1 MTTRAAAQAA
11 QERHSALVLE
21 IDADSCT
28 NAFGASPCTAG
39 RVQAAQTAQAAT
51 PTSLT
56 LSTIASAVA
65 DVYKNTLVNITGG
78 AGAGQE
84 RTVLTSRKN
93 LVNYSNF
100 FNSNGWS
107 LSGGV
112 TPVQDS
118 IDPNGIANSAWTV
131 TIANTDS
138 GIYKPISAVKCRN
151 SIWMRA
157 KSGTPQIY
165 IENGSTQGSNLV
177 TLSTAWKRYSSNL
190 SAADYFEIRTDLPV
204 QIPSVTIEIFGAQS
218 EDVDGLANQFASEY
232 IHTIANT
239 AVGIAADS
247 QWSSNLL
254 LQSEALNVT
263 PWGGTSVSS
272 TPLTYGTSPFW
283 SVAKLA
289 SGGSESLS
297 SGWSYSVPSGQPL
310 TVSVALLAG
319 NSSQVS
325 VGLYGGTD
333 NWGPNGSS
341 LAAII
346 SGPGTLTQALGG
358 LWIVTGLSQSNPTL
372 LSITR
377 TYQVAEA
384 NYFLIYPDTHNSTTI
399 GASNLV
405 TRAQV
410 EIGSVVSAY
419 IKTTTAAVLLPDAT
433 SIYDLID
440 RPNACNNTYGTC
452 KDKIHYAKGVK
463 TFKFCSRGM
472 AIPAGEPLRPYITAH
487 AFTPTEIP
495 IGGGLAA
502 RSQTTLTM
510 ADEVCSDIEAD
521 QYAAVRSSPASGT
534 FWTRFIA
541 RNYNIQ
547 GRIARVRKGYITSP
561 FDWTVFQTELYMI
574 ESIIG
579 PDSSG
584 NVQIVLADITKTL
597 DKNMLP
603 VATSG
608 KLAAALKAIE
618 YQGTV
623 VSADATHVTLDAKAS
638 AVDGYYVSMEIY
650 LTQNTGAGQRRVI
663 SAYVGATRVA
673 TVAAWTVNPDN
684 TTPYQISALNVNV
697 GTGNGA
703 QYADPV
709 ATGLPQ
715 YIRLGK
721 EVIRYTAIAG
731 DVLSWPDSTYR
742 AQFGTAAADAKI
754 GDSVQLCFAPV
765 AQSVT
770 AVIHRL
776 ANAAGIADAYID
788 LIGLAAEDTSWYGTP
803 AIITACI
810 HTPEKASALLNEL
823 LATINLCAWWDVV
836 AQQLKFKADMPQM
849 SSTVVALTPSE
860 TISKSLQVTPLDTMR
875 ISRSFMAF
883 APFSATENMTQSTN
897 FSIINGKIDAAAES
911 AVEYNNVISEQRYSR
926 WMSAANALFV
936 AGLVARR
943 VSRLRDA
950 PFKMAFTLD
959 PRNEVHLGDLIDVS
973 SRKKTDST
981 GAPLVTRMRVT
992 KYLDNQNIDIEAIST
1007 NFANRYAFI
1016 QSNGNPDY
1024 SAATAAQ
1031 RQYAFIA
1038 ANTELM
1044 SDGSNAYLIS

>member
-28 NAFGASPCTAG
+28 NTFGVSPCIAG
-39 RVQAAQTAQAAT
+39 RVQAAQTAQAGTAK
-51 PTSLT
+51 SLT
-56 LSTIASAVA
+56 LSATASAVA
-65 DVYKNTLVNITGG
+65 DAYANMAVRITGG

-84 RTVLTSRKN
+84 RRVVMSRKN
-93 LVNYSNF
+93 KLSYSNSF
-100 FNSNGWS
+100 SASVWANKNTTLLPGQLDPFGGTNGWKYS
-107 LSGGV
+107 IGA
-112 TPVQDS
+112 VQGYIDHLNQPIAQDELTFYAKADS
-118 IDPNGIANSAWTV
+118 TGWALMTFQAYGNTETAWFNLLTG
-131 TIANTDS
+131 TL
-138 GIYKPISAVKCRN
+138 G
-151 SIWMRA
+151 SI
-157 KSGTPQIY
+157 
-165 IENGSTQGSNLV
+165 GSNLTASIV
-177 TLSTAWKRYSSNL
+177 PAGNGFYKCSARKRVATASAFCIFAPTLSDGITDNQNCSMFAYVAHL
-190 SAADYFEIRTDLPV
+190 SKTTGDEPMIT
-204 QIPSVTIEIFGAQS
+204 
-218 EDVDGLANQFASEY
+218 LANP
-232 IHTIANT
+232 
-239 AVGIAADS
+239 AVGIAV
-247 QWSSNLL
+247 QNWSSNLVL
-254 LQSEALNVT
+254 NSATAQSAYNFAYEQSMSGDLVTATGNVSN
-263 PWGGTSVSS
+263 PYGGQYISIAAPVGGMTFTFSVD
-272 TPLTYGTSPFW
+272 LW
-283 SVAKLA
+283 ADV
-289 SGGSESLS
+289 
-297 SGWSYSVPSGQPL
+297 GQPL
-310 TVSVALLAG
+310 TGYSMFLYDGSVTYILEVAKTITNARTRYSISYTVPAGATSTQIFCRIDQRHGFVAGNNFHVANLQVEVGSVA
-319 NSSQVS
+319 
-325 VGLYGGTD
+325 T
-333 NWGPNGSS
+333 P
-341 LAAII
+341 
-346 SGPGTLTQALGG
+346 
-358 LWIVTGLSQSNPTL
+358 
-372 LSITR
+372 
-377 TYQVAEA
+377 
-384 NYFLIYPDTHNSTTI
+384 
-399 GASNLV
+399 
-405 TRAQV
+405 
-410 EIGSVVSAY
+410 Y
-419 IKTTTAAVLLPDAT
+419 IATTTAIAALPDAT
-433 SIYDLID
+433 SVYDLID
-440 RPNACNNTYGTC
+440 RPNGCYNTYGTC
-452 KDKIHYAKGVK
+452 KDKAHYVKGVQ

-472 AIPAGEPLRPYITAH
+472 AIPAGEPLRPYIAAH

-495 IGGGLAA
+495 VGGGLAA

-510 ADEVCSDIEAD
+510 ADEVCSDVEAD

-547 GRIARVRKGYITSP
+547 GRFARVRKGYITNP
-561 FDWTVFQTELYMI
+561 FDWAVFQNELYMI

-623 VSADATHVTLDAKAS
+623 VSADATHATLDAKAS
-638 AVDGYYVSMEIY
+638 AVDGYYVGMEIY

-673 TVAAWTVNPDN
+673 TVAAWTVVPDN
-684 TTPYQISALNVNV
+684 TSTYQISALNVNL
-697 GTGNGA
+697 GTGNGV

-715 YIRLGK
+715 YMRLGK
-721 EVIRYTAIAG
+721 EVVRYTSIAG

-788 LIGLAAEDTSWYGTP
+788 LAGLAAEDTSWYGTP

-836 AQQLKFKADMPQM
+836 AQQIKFKADMPQLA
-849 SSTVVALTPSE
+849 STVVAITPSE
-860 TISKSLQVTPLDTMR
+860 TISKSLQVTPLDSLR

-897 FSIINGKIDAAAES
+897 FSIIDGKIDANAES
-911 AVEYNNVISEQRYSR
+911 PAEYNNVISEQRYSR

-936 AGLVARR
+936 AGLVSRR

-950 PFKMAFTLD
+950 PFKLAFSLD

-1007 NFANRYAFI
+1007 NFVNRYAFI
-1016 QSNGNPDY
+1016 APNGYPNYAVANVD
-1024 SAATAAQ
+1024 Q

-1038 ANTELM
+1038 ANTEYM